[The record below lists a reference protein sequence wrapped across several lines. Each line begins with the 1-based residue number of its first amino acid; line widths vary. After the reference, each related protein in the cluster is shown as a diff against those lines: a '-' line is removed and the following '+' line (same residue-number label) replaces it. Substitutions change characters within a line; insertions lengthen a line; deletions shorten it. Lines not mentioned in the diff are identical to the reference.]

1 MSAYD
6 ELAAAREAYFL
17 ALHRAEGEAYRARDA
32 MTAEPWTPDKEGRY
46 PAAYQRCLAIRHEQ
60 EFAVWVHRMFLEAKR

>member
-6 ELAAAREAYFL
+6 ELASAREAYFA
-17 ALHRAEGEAYRARDA
+17 ALHRAQDEAYKERDS
-32 MTAEPWTPDKEGRY
+32 MSGGEWTPEKGEKY
-46 PAAYQRCLAIRHEQ
+46 SEAFKRCRTLRHEQ